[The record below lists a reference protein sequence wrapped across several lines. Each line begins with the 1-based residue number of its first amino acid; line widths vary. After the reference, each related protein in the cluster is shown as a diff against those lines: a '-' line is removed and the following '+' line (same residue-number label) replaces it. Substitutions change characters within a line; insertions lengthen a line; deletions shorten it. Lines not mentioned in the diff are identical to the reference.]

1 MVDCWMQPSL
11 YISVML
17 VPAGGEIPVDLGN
30 LAGMG
35 INYVVTVEAIH
46 EESLG
51 VLYEPKALIAALQ
64 MAVRTHLPVDC
75 KLVPDK
81 SDNSFTTSNKIP

>member
-1 MVDCWMQPSL
+1 
-11 YISVML
+11 ML
-17 VPAGGEIPVDLGN
+17 QELLQDYPVYPDMYLFLWLGWPQ
-30 LAGMG
+30 
-35 INYVVTVEAIH
+35 VTVEAIH

-64 MAVRTHLPVDC
+64 MAVSTHLPFNC

-81 SDNSFTTSNKIP
+81 SDNSLTTSNQIP